1 MVIWDINEK
10 NAETTAKEIF
20 EETGV
25 KAKAVQ
31 CDVSDRAEVAKA
43 AKITRFHHQI
53 FCKLIHALKSFPM

>member
-10 NAETTAKEIF
+10 NAESTAKDIF

-31 CDVSDRAEVAKA
+31 CDVSDRDEVSKA
-43 AKITRFHHQI
+43 AKITR
-53 FCKLIHALKSFPM
+53 